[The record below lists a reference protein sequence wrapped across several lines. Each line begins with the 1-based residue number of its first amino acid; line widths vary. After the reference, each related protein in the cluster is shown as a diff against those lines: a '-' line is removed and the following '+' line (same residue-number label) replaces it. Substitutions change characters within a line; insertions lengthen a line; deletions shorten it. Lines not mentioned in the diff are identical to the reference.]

1 MSRAAPVRRDAA
13 LGADLTRLEWR
24 RAEQH
29 ARRARR
35 GDGESVCKPY
45 PGWMRRQGTR
55 RAVPSERDR

>member
-13 LGADLTRLEWR
+13 LGADLTPLEWR

-35 GDGESVCKPY
+35 GDGES
-45 PGWMRRQGTR
+45 RLE
-55 RAVPSERDR
+55 AVPRLDASPRHASRRTFGA